1 MKPLADSKAR
11 ELIKTAL
18 DRSMIVEAAA
28 GTGKTTEL
36 VNRIVNV
43 IAEGRARIQETVAVT
58 FTDKAAGELKLRLR
72 SRLEEER
79 EATRSAAR
87 SRNLERAVGGLEE
100 AHISTIHGFC
110 ADLLRER
117 PVEAEVDP
125 RFESLDEAAARRLYD
140 QAFDLWLQEALGD
153 PPEGVRRALRR
164 PAWEDPTSRLRA
176 AGWELVQWQDYTAGW
191 RRDPFPRESEID
203 ALVERLHQF
212 AELTGSPVKEGDPFY
227 QDTRKARRL
236 EEDIRLIEKV
246 RARDYDGL
254 EAELVSFISSYDDEI
269 KKFRKPRSGYGS
281 DYKKGVSRAQVQQA
295 HQQFMVAV
303 ERFAD
308 SADADLAALLH
319 SELRVSIDRYQTL
332 KVHAGRLD
340 FLDLLLRAR
349 NLIRDCRPVRAEFQ
363 RRFRC
368 IFIDEFQDTDP
379 LQVEILL
386 LLAAGDDSVSD
397 WRDVTPEPGKLFMVG
412 DPKQGIYRFRRAD
425 LGIYQEVKELLAAR
439 GALCLNLTTS
449 FRAVPSI
456 QNAVNAAFAPVMTGD
471 AATLQAAWVPLSPH
485 REENGDQPTVVV
497 LPVPEPYGSSGRLTM
512 TAVEKSL
519 PGATAAFVLWMI
531 DESGWKVTE
540 SERPY
545 ERVPVA
551 ARHICLLFRRLE
563 SFGQDVTR
571 DYITALE
578 ARDIPHLLVG
588 GKSFH
593 EREEVQAIR
602 VALAAIEWP
611 DDELSVFATLK
622 GPLFA
627 IGDDA
632 LLAYRHQ
639 YRRLH
644 PFRIPKEAVA
654 PELAPIIEAL
664 QVLQSLHR
672 GRNHRPGAET
682 IAQLLESTRAH
693 VGFVFW
699 PSGGQVL
706 ANVLH
711 VAELARQYEE
721 SGGISFRGFVDLMR
735 TEAESGQAPEAPIL
749 EEGSDGVR
757 LMSVHKA
764 KGLEFPVVILADIT
778 AKLARAAPSR
788 YLDSRSGLSA
798 VQIGGWTPVE
808 LREHSDEEVG
818 RDRAE
823 GVRVAYVAATRARD
837 LLVVP
842 AVGDDP
848 EEQRWDA
855 AKDWWVSPLHRAIYP
870 GSDHR
875 RSPESSAWCAGFG
888 DDSVSTR
895 LRGPHGLGGRPG
907 AGNVAPG
914 AHRFRQGVSAC
925 KKERGG
931 YRAVWWDPNKLTLRV
946 EPRFGIRRKELLNE
960 IKPEIVR
967 RDVQAYEG
975 WRAKRSAAIK
985 QGSEPSLVVQTA
997 TEYAAT
1003 GKGPPADA
1011 AEGKTKVTMVE
1022 AGEAMERPA
1031 GPRYGALVHAVL
1043 ATVPLGAD
1051 REEVT
1056 ATAAL
1061 KGRILGAPQE
1071 EVLSATDAV
1080 CCALQHPVMERARRS
1095 AKAGSC
1101 RRETPVTLTLADGV
1115 LIEGIVDIA
1124 FLEDG
1129 AWTVVDFKTDRELEK
1144 RLEVYRR
1151 QVGLYAQ
1158 AISIAT
1164 GQRCEA
1170 ILMRV

>member
-1 MKPLADSKAR
+1 MKRLADHKAR
-11 ELIKTAL
+11 QLIKTAL
-18 DRSMIVEAAA
+18 DRSLIVEAAA

-43 IAEGRARIQETVAVT
+43 IAEGRARIEEIVAVT

-79 EATRSAAR
+79 QAAGSAAKR
-87 SRNLERAVGGLEE
+87 ENLERAAASLEE

-125 RFESLDEAAARRLYD
+125 RFESLDEAAAQRLYD
-140 QAFDLWLQEALGD
+140 EAFDLWLQESLDA

-191 RRDPFPRESEID
+191 RRDPFARESEID

-212 AELTGSPVKEGDPFY
+212 AGLTASPAKTNDGFY
-227 QDTRKARRL
+227 EDTRKARRMSD
-236 EEDIRLIEKV
+236 DIRLIEKV
-246 RARDYDGL
+246 RKRDYDGL
-254 EAELVSFISSYDDEI
+254 EADFVTFVSSYDDEV
-269 KKFRKPRSGYGS
+269 KKFRKPRAGYGA
-281 DYKKGVSRAQVQQA
+281 DYKKGVSRAQVHEA
-295 HQQFMVAV
+295 HQQFLDAV
-303 ERFAD
+303 EAFAR

-319 SELRVSIDRYQTL
+319 VELRASIDRYQTL
-332 KVHAGRLD
+332 KIHAGRLD

-349 NLIRDCRPVRAEFQ
+349 GLIRDCRPVRAEFQ

-386 LLAAGDDSVSD
+386 LLAAGDDSISN
-397 WRDVTPEPGKLFMVG
+397 WREVTTEPGKLFVVG

-425 LGIYQEVKELLAAR
+425 LGIYQQVKELLAAR

-471 AATLQAAWVPLSPH
+471 PATLQAAYVPLSPH
-485 REENGDQPTVVV
+485 RQENGDQPTVAV
-497 LPVPEPYGSSGRLTM
+497 LPVPEPYGASGRLTM

-519 PGATAAFVLWMI
+519 PVATAAFVHWMI
-531 DESGWKVTE
+531 HESGWKVTE
-540 SERPY
+540 SERPS
-545 ERVPVA
+545 ERVPLA

-571 DYITALE
+571 EYITALE

-593 EREEVQAIR
+593 EREEVQTMRA
-602 VALAAIEWP
+602 ALAAIEWP
-611 DDELSVFATLK
+611 DDELAIFATLK

-632 LLAYRHQ
+632 LLAYRHT

-644 PFRIPKEAVA
+644 PFRTPKEAVP
-654 PELAPIIEAL
+654 PELGPIVEAL
-664 QVLQSLHR
+664 QLLQSLHR
-672 GRNHRPGAET
+672 GRNHRPVAET
-682 IAQLLESTRAH
+682 IARLLETTRAH
-693 VGFVFW
+693 AGFAFW

-711 VAELARQYEE
+711 VAELARHYEE
-721 SGGISFRGFVDLMR
+721 SGGISFRGFVELMR

-778 AKLARAAPSR
+778 AKLARADPSR

-798 VQIGGWTPVE
+798 VRIGGWTPVE
-808 LREHSDEEVG
+808 LLEHSEEEVA

-823 GVRVAYVAATRARD
+823 GMRVAYVAATRARD

-848 EEQRWDA
+848 EERRWDA

-870 GSDHR
+870 GGERR
-875 RSPESSAWCAGFG
+875 RSPESSVWCSGFG
-888 DDSVSTR
+888 DDSVSAR
-895 LRGPHGLGGRPG
+895 PRGKAG
-907 AGNVAPG
+907 ADNIAPG
-914 AHRFRQGVSAC
+914 LHRLPYGAAARRKSRA
-925 KKERGG
+925 G
-931 YRAVWWDPNKLTLRV
+931 YSVVWWDPGKLTLRV
-946 EPRFGIRRKELLNE
+946 EPRFGVRKKDLLNE
-960 IKPEIVR
+960 IKPEIVSA
-967 RDVQAYEG
+967 DIEVYEG
-975 WRAKRSAAIK
+975 WRAKRTTAIER
-985 QGSEPSLVVQTA
+985 GSEPTLVVQTA
-997 TEYAAT
+997 TEFAAT
-1003 GKGPPADA
+1003 GKTLPAGA
-1011 AEGKTKVTMVE
+1011 GAGQAKVALLE
-1022 AGEAMERPA
+1022 AGEAVQRPA

-1043 ATVPLGAD
+1043 ATVPLGAK
-1051 REEVT
+1051 REEIAAT
-1056 ATAAL
+1056 ATL
-1061 KGRILGAPQE
+1061 EGRILGAAQE
-1071 EVLSATDAV
+1071 EVASATEVV
-1080 CCALQHPVMERARRS
+1080 CSALRHPVMERARRS
-1095 AKAGSC
+1095 AEVGSC
-1101 RRETPVTLTLADGV
+1101 RRETPVTLTLPDGV

-1124 FLEDG
+1124 FYEDG
-1129 AWTVVDFKTDRELEK
+1129 EWTVIDFKTDRELEK

-1151 QVGLYAQ
+1151 QVSLYAQ

-1170 ILMRV
+1170 VLMRV